1 MKKRLALLAVVAVGA
16 LTVAALKNQ
25 KKKSAEP
32 VKNTEP
38 ILEPQLSLPELP
50 KESLLSKVLLES
62 YRVQCQVMM
71 DGYPEDM
78 TLDIHHHI
86 ECEDLNQKETLLNA
100 LVEFGYT
107 KQDTDQEL
115 NIFILKSI
123 PTSSQEAFD
132 SVLEVAELAHQ
143 KGAKY
148 QGWIFE
154 NCR

>member
-1 MKKRLALLAVVAVGA
+1 MKKRLALLAVLAVGA

-25 KKKSAEP
+25 KKKIAES
-32 VKNTEP
+32 VKNDDP
-38 ILEPQLSLPELP
+38 ILEPQLILPELP

-78 TLDIHHHI
+78 TLDIHHRI
-86 ECEDLNQKETLLNA
+86 ECEDLNQRDILLSSFEN
-100 LVEFGYT
+100 LGYT
-107 KQDTDQEL
+107 KQESNQDL
-115 NIFILKSI
+115 NILILKSI
-123 PTSSQEAFD
+123 TTSSQEAFD
-132 SVLEVAELAHQ
+132 SVLEVAEFTHL